1 MDNVI
6 LVGLHSLNLLIGY
19 GLNLTAMLKMK
30 DFIMRSKTII
40 IKVENM
46 HMLKLVFFSVHF
58 LKEHDILTVRVILIH
73 QSNVCPSLWPLS
85 FRKRLN

>member
-1 MDNVI
+1 MFLCLATYVI
-6 LVGLHSLNLLIGY
+6 HIELHSINLLIGY
-19 GLNLTAMLKMK
+19 GLNLTEMLKMN
-30 DFIMRSKTII
+30 DFMCSKTII

-73 QSNVCPSLWPLS
+73 QSNRMSSRRYV
-85 FRKRLN
+85 R